1 MARRH
6 QSKQW
11 VAFRVLGVLQQGLQ
25 QSFTDGARDDVLA
38 DPQDARSSDC
48 QLQQHICAIGADRTF
63 DIDPGQLAI
72 DSKRPARRARISA
85 QGQACVMNKIGR
97 FGRPP
102 MTGKITWAC
111 ADHPGEIDDLA

>member
-11 VAFRVLGVLQQGLQ
+11 VGFRILGVLQQGLQ
-25 QSFTDGARDDVLA
+25 QSFTDGARDNVLA
-38 DPQDARSSDC
+38 QPQDARSSDC
-48 QLQQHICAIGADRTF
+48 QLQQYIGAIGPDGTF
-63 DIDPGQLAI
+63 DIDPGQLAL

-85 QGQACVMNKIGR
+85 QGQACVTNKIGR

-102 MTGKITWAC
+102 MTGEITRTC

>member
-11 VAFRVLGVLQQGLQ
+11 VGFRVLRVLQQGLQ

-38 DPQDARSSDC
+38 DPQDARSSDR
-48 QLQQHICAIGADRTF
+48 QLQQHIRAIGADGTF

-72 DSKRPARRARISA
+72 NSKRPARRARISA
-85 QGQACVMNKIGR
+85 QGQACVTNEIGR

-102 MTGKITWAC
+102 MTGKVTWTC